1 MSKRVSIYLQDI
13 VESIELIELYTEKLT
28 AESFLASQEKQDAVI
43 RRLEVIGE
51 AARLLTAAFKDAHP
65 VVPWSQIV
73 AMRNRLIH
81 EYGRVD
87 LELTWTV
94 VRRDLPKLKHQ
105 IRSILDQLEE

>member
-1 MSKRVSIYLQDI
+1 MSKNPSIYLQDM
-13 VESIELIELYTEKLT
+13 VESIELIEQFTEKLT
-28 AESFLASQEKQDAVI
+28 AEDFLALQEKQDAVI

-51 AARLLTAAFKDAHP
+51 AARHLTTVFKDLNP

-105 IRSILDQLEE
+105 VCSILDQLEE